1 MPTVVT
7 KSPQG
12 VLARRRTREP
22 RANGSPRDPATRWP
36 LERVLFLMAGT
47 MTGLSAL
54 LSAVVSPWFLLLTG
68 FVAVNQLAF
77 VAFGNCPSSLVLRRY
92 FGVRSASELERVR

>member
-1 MPTVVT
+1 MSTVATSPTASGT
-7 KSPQG
+7 HT
-12 VLARRRTREP
+12 AADE
-22 RANGSPRDPATRWP
+22 APARWP

-77 VAFGNCPSSLVLRRY
+77 VVFGNCPSSLVLRRY
-92 FGVRSASELERVR
+92 FGFRSASDR